1 MSLSGRLSVHVY
13 IKKNVDFLRLRFPGI
28 AKHQTALNE

>member
-13 IKKNVDFLRLRFPGI
+13 IKKRGLPSSMFTEVLGI
-28 AKHQTALNE
+28 TIAT